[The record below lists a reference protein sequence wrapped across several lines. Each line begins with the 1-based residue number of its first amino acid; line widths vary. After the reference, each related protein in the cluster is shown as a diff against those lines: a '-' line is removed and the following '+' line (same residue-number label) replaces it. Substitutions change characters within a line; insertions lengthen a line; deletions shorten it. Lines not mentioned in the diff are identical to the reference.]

1 MAVPLRQ
8 AAFALL
14 AALAVHCSA
23 GGDDDSV
30 VPQFATV
37 YGTILSAR
45 CSPCHSGTNQG
56 AQAGKL
62 DMSSEQKAYSSL
74 VGVPA
79 MGVSCGPSGLTRVVP
94 GDASNSLLFLKV
106 HAGLIMAEDH
116 TIDAQ
121 PGPEAGAD
129 QPPCGDT
136 MPDDGTSLTQAE
148 VSLIEDWIDDGAKP

>member
-8 AAFALL
+8 AAFGLL
-14 AALAVHCSA
+14 AALTIHCS
-23 GGDDDSV
+23 GDDDDSV

-45 CSPCHSGTNQG
+45 CLPCHSGTNEG
-56 AQAGKL
+56 ALAGKL
-62 DMSSEQKAYSSL
+62 DMSTEQKAYSSL

-79 MGVSCGPSGLTRVVP
+79 TGVSCGPSDLTRVVP
-94 GDASNSLLFLKV
+94 GDAPDSLLFLKV
-106 HAGLIMAEDH
+106 HAGLIASEDN
-116 TIDAQ
+116 TTDAQ
-121 PGPEAGAD
+121 PGPEAGAA

-148 VSLIEDWIDDGAKP
+148 VGAIEDWIDDGAKP